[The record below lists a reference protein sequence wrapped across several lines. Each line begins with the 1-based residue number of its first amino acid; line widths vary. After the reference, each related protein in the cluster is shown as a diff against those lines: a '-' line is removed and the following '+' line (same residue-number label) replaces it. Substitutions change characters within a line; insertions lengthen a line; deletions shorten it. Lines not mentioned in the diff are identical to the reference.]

1 MGPRLRPRTHARTS
15 RELSMVPLAETMGG
29 FLWSLQ
35 CLRSCSLQRIRPSV
49 DSSSARR
56 QGRVRA
62 RDQKRPLLKK
72 HVSCAIFFYLFF
84 YFYVYSSLLS
94 AGGEGIG
101 ESVGCADTVLA
112 YARHYHLCPCKSLM
126 YYWRCSLCWAALPVA
141 ASASTRFDGNETKQ
155 ARRTP

>member
-1 MGPRLRPRTHARTS
+1 
-15 RELSMVPLAETMGG
+15 MVPLAETMGG

-72 HVSCAIFFYLFF
+72 HVSCAIFLFF
-84 YFYVYSSLLS
+84 FIFTFIRVFCQRE
-94 AGGEGIG
+94 AKG
-101 ESVGCADTVLA
+101 
-112 YARHYHLCPCKSLM
+112 
-126 YYWRCSLCWAALPVA
+126 
-141 ASASTRFDGNETKQ
+141 
-155 ARRTP
+155 